1 MSPFASATSQIT
13 DSSSR
18 AHYISPAWVALDAS
32 RGIET
37 PGSKLFMRL
46 TVVFWDLL
54 VYLPALIMFVKTW
67 QGSRSQRTQEQ
78 AFLVLLLQPALLLVD
93 HGHFQYN
100 SVMLG
105 KFAYRQL
112 NPYSSSAVG
121 FSLLS
126 ISCLSRGQD
135 VYGAIFF
142 VLSLGFKQMAL
153 YYAPAI
159 GSYLLAKCLWLG
171 ADKGY
176 FNSVHHVV
184 PC

>member
-1 MSPFASATSQIT
+1 MSAGSVELCESVASATRQIT
-13 DSSSR
+13 DSASR

-54 VYLPALIMFVKTW
+54 VYIPALIMFVRTW
-67 QGSRSQRTQEQ
+67 QGTRSQRTQEQ

-105 KFAYRQL
+105 KFGYRQL
-112 NPYSSSAVG
+112 NP
-121 FSLLS
+121 LLIKRCRLQPS
-126 ISCLSRGQD
+126 FYKLPQSR
-135 VYGAIFF
+135 
-142 VLSLGFKQMAL
+142 
-153 YYAPAI
+153 PR
-159 GSYLLAKCLWLG
+159 CLWSDILCTKPWIQTNGSVLLPCYRRVSVGEVHLLG
-171 ADKGY
+171 
-176 FNSVHHVV
+176 SI
-184 PC
+184 